1 MSKKVTMSTKPKG
14 SAPQQFSADDWVSR
28 GGSGNADANAVD
40 TPVSKRDDTK
50 EPIITA
56 AEPTARFTID
66 IPVSLHARI
75 KSQCALKRVKMREEV
90 LSMLEEKFPVV

>member
-1 MSKKVTMSTKPKG
+1 MSTKPKG

-28 GGSGNADANAVD
+28 GGNAAD
-40 TPVSKRDDTK
+40 TPVSKLKETK
-50 EPIITA
+50 ESAIAA
-56 AEPTARFTID
+56 AEQTARFTID

>member
-1 MSKKVTMSTKPKG
+1 MSKKITMSTKPKT
-14 SAPQQFSADDWVSR
+14 SAPLSADDWVSH
-28 GGSGNADANAVD
+28 GGNGAVSAATPIAIANDQEAE
-40 TPVSKRDDTK
+40 K
-50 EPIITA
+50 
-56 AEPTARFTID
+56 EPTARFTID